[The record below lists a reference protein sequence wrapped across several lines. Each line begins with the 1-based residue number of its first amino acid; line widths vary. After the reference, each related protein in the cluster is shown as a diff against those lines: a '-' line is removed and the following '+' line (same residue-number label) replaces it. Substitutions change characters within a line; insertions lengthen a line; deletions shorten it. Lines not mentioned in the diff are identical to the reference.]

1 MQWLLLIAGLEFPVV
16 MALLDAWNRDESHFL
31 GGEPDKRA
39 WVRWLWVAVLTVPI
53 LVGFGIVLG
62 YHETVV
68 KRNRAAS
75 S

>member
-1 MQWLLLIAGLEFPVV
+1 VTILLLIAGLEFPVV
-16 MALLDAWNRDESHFL
+16 MALVDAYNRPAEHFTK
-31 GGEPDKRA
+31 GEPDKRS
-39 WVRWLWVAVLTVPI
+39 WIRWLWVAVATVPV
-53 LVGFGIVLG
+53 LVGYGIVLG

>member
-1 MQWLLLIAGLEFPVV
+1 
-16 MALLDAWNRDESHFL
+16 
-31 GGEPDKRA
+31 
-39 WVRWLWVAVLTVPI
+39 VATVPV
-53 LVGFGIVLG
+53 LVGYGIVLG